1 MNLVDYFTKNS
12 CKSLKIAFLRASGFY
27 VIFLMLF
34 ICLFF
39 LMAKF
44 IAHVALSIKKLSNI
58 LKKVSN

>member
-12 CKSLKIAFLRASGFY
+12 CKSLKITLLSGTGFY

-44 IAHVALSIKKLSNI
+44 IAHVALIIKKLSN
-58 LKKVSN
+58 KNVTKV